1 MADRYKDRWGNLIAE
16 IIREVVAIEK
26 KPEKSIEDEWIEGT
40 LHQVLRKMC
49 ALDRLPPKLWKL
61 KKELTRN
68 LFED

>member
-1 MADRYKDRWGNLIAE
+1 MPDMYKERWSGLIAE

-26 KPEKSIEDEWIEGT
+26 KPEKTIEDEWILGT

-61 KKELTRN
+61 KKELTRT

>member
-1 MADRYKDRWGNLIAE
+1 MADNYKDRWCSIIAA
-16 IIREVVAIEK
+16 IIRELVAIEK
-26 KPEKSIEDEWIEGT
+26 KPEKSIEDEWIVGT

-49 ALDRLPPKLWKL
+49 VLDRLPPRLWNL

>member
-1 MADRYKDRWGNLIAE
+1 MSDKYKDRWGGLIAE

-26 KPEKSIEDEWIEGT
+26 KPKKTIEDEWIRGT

-61 KKELTRN
+61 KKELTRT
-68 LFED
+68 LFEN